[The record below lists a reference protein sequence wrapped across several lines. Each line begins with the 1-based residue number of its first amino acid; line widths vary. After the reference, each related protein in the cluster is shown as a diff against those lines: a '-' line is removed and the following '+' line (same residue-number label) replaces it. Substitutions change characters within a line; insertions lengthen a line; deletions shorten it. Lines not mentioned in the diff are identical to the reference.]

1 MDNFNYNEVDDEYFE
16 NEYFDLM
23 HDDIINTLEG
33 KRNFLNNELDVQ
45 RISPVRFLRNREL
58 GLRVSR
64 TSNHVVGQRVCIQRE
79 PAYLWPYS
87 VREKIYRRMFD
98 ECKKEEDDD
107 DDEKNYY
114 CYTTSILRKILC
126 FGKALCISVCIDI
139 GKRVELVIMNNL
151 RPSQYRRWKSP
162 RHAILFRKNCD
173 NADDDD
179 MKVLHCVHGD
189 VLNLCFQRYKRMNIL
204 SIVQD
209 SERYCLSCAKVTC
222 KCSVEN
228 CDVVF

>member
-1 MDNFNYNEVDDEYFE
+1 MDNFNYNEVDDDYFE
-16 NEYFDLM
+16 NEYFDYCK
-23 HDDIINTLEG
+23 DDIIDILEG
-33 KRNFLNNELDVQ
+33 KKNFLYNELDVQ
-45 RISPVRFLRNREL
+45 RISPVHFLRDREL
-58 GLRVSR
+58 GLRVSL

-79 PAYLWPYS
+79 PAYHWSYS
-87 VREKIYRRMFD
+87 FREKIYRRMFD
-98 ECKKEEDDD
+98 ECKKEEKFSY
-107 DDEKNYY
+107 ENNYY

-126 FGKALCISVCIDI
+126 FGKALCISICIDI

-151 RPSQYRRWKSP
+151 RPSQYRRWKYP
-162 RHAILFRKNCD
+162 RYEIMFRKNCD
-173 NADDDD
+173 NDDDDD

-189 VLNLCFQRYKRMNIL
+189 VLDRCFQRYKRMNML